1 MPWNHEG
8 KVVADTFAHPK
19 PCSHA
24 KARRKVHTRLV
35 YGWRIEIGTAGSV
48 TVGDNIEGMGHE
60 LFLGRTANPQPSG
73 KPLGAKGQLPTD
85 GRPAR

>member
-1 MPWNHEG
+1 MAWNHEG
-8 KVVADTFAHPK
+8 KVVTDTFAHPK

-35 YGWRIEIGTAGSV
+35 YGWRSEIGTAGSV
-48 TVGDNIEGMGHE
+48 TVGGNIERMGHGF
-60 LFLGRTANPQPSG
+60 FLGKSANPQPSG
-73 KPLGAKGQLPTD
+73 KPLRAKGQLPNG